1 MAKRAPKPQDT
12 PADTGAATTT
22 RGRGRKKADTNAPA
36 VLDQA
41 TYEHHVDQLVGA
53 QLRLEDKLRECAS
66 ERGVLANAKKAAKKA
81 GVPVDAV
88 MKALA
93 LKKRPAGE
101 VVSEYRDIGRALK
114 YLEAPLGTQWG
125 LFNDVETVDV
135 MDADAAGYHA
145 GKNNEPAS
153 NNPHQAGTEEHAN
166 WTGGWNRWVAE
177 NAPGAK
183 KVADPAKDKVE
194 AEFRTQGADAYT
206 AGTEISDNPYG
217 EDAKA
222 HGCWREGWIG
232 AQKAAA
238 GNGDEGSDPRDPP
251 AFLDRRGKKGAAVV
265 EGAATH

>member
-1 MAKRAPKPQDT
+1 MARKAPKPTDT
-12 PADTGAATTT
+12 PTDTGAETPT
-22 RGRGRKKADTNAPA
+22 RGRGRKKAEANAPA

-41 TYEHHVDQLVGA
+41 TYEHHVDQLVSA
-53 QLRLEDKLRECAS
+53 SLRLEDKLRECAS
-66 ERGVLANAKKAAKKA
+66 ERGILANAKKAAKKA

-145 GKNNEPAS
+145 GKNNEPKS
-153 NNPHQAGTEEHAN
+153 NNPHQAATEEFVK
-166 WTGGWNRWVAE
+166 WDGGWDRWVAE
-177 NAPGAK
+177 NVPGAK

-194 AEFRTQGADAYT
+194 AEFAEQGREAYR
-206 AGTEISDNPYG
+206 AGTEISENPYG
-217 EDAKA
+217 ENAKA
-222 HGCWREGWIG
+222 HACWREGWIG
-232 AQKAAA
+232 EQNAKAAA
-238 GNGDEGSDPRDPP
+238 EEMLPIPD
-251 AFLDRRGKKGAAVV
+251 ALRRGKKAAAV